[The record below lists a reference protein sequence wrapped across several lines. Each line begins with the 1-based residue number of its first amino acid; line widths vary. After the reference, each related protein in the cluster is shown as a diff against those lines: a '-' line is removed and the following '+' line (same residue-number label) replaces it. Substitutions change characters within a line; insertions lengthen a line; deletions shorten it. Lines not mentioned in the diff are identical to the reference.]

1 MTAWFGKGGP
11 VMWPLLALSL
21 VAATVVFERFL
32 FWARERRSDPRAG
45 VDELGR
51 EACVELAEQRLARG
65 FAVLDTVITA
75 APLLG
80 ILGTVLGVIDC
91 FEVLS
96 ASSHPDPLAISG
108 GVAEALIT
116 TATGL
121 TIAVAVL
128 LPYNYLRARTRA
140 RLTEIEAALRAPA
153 GEAA

>member
-1 MTAWFGKGGP
+1 VSAWIEKGGP

-21 VAATVVFERFL
+21 VAATVIFERAL
-32 FWARERRSDPRAG
+32 FWSRERRRDPRVLLA
-45 VDELGR
+45 ELGP
-51 EACVELAEQRLARG
+51 EACVEHAERRLTRGLAL
-65 FAVLDTVITA
+65 LDTVVTA

-80 ILGTVLGVIDC
+80 ILGTVLGVIQC
-91 FEVLS
+91 FELLS
-96 ASSHPDPLAISG
+96 ARALPDPLAISG

-140 RLTEIEAALRAPA
+140 RLTEIEAAVRRPLGATP
-153 GEAA
+153 